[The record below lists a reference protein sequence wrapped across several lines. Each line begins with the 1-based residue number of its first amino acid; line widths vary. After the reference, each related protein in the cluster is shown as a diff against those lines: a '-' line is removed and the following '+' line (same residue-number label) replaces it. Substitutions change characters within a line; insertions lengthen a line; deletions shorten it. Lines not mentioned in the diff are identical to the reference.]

1 VRASAAARG
10 ARLHQDGG
18 AVRIKS
24 QKDFWSGLMFV
35 ATGVG
40 FAWGALNYTFGTSAR
55 PGPGY
60 FPFGLGVVMAALGAF
75 VVFESLTGVT
85 ADGDPVTRFAWKPLL
100 TIVASI
106 VVFGATLVPLGM
118 ALALPLLVV
127 IASLAG
133 GEFRWKDALI
143 NSVVLTVGSWLVFIV
158 ALKLVIPLWPAF
170 LTNAG

>member
-1 VRASAAARG
+1 MAARG
-10 ARLHQDGG
+10 AWHSKDGG

-35 ATGVG
+35 VTGVG
-40 FAWGALNYTFGTSAR
+40 FALGALNYTFGTSAR

-60 FPFGLGVVMAALGAF
+60 FPFGLGVVMAALGAY
-75 VVFESLTGVT
+75 VVFESLTVDT

-106 VVFGATLVPLGM
+106 IVFGATLVPLGM

-133 GEFRWKDALI
+133 GEFSWKDALV

>member
-1 VRASAAARG
+1 M
-10 ARLHQDGG
+10 H
-18 AVRIKS
+18 IKS

-35 ATGVG
+35 VTGVG
-40 FAWGALNYTFGTSAR
+40 FAIGALNYTFGTSAR

-60 FPFGLGVVMAALGAF
+60 FPFGLGVVMTALGAY
-75 VVFESLTGVT
+75 VVFESLTVDT
-85 ADGDPVTRFAWKPLL
+85 ADGDPVTSFAWKPLL

-106 VVFGATLVPLGM
+106 MVFGATLVPLGM

-133 GEFRWKDALI
+133 GEFSWKDALI

>member
-1 VRASAAARG
+1 VRGLAK
-10 ARLHQDGG
+10 DGG

-24 QKDFWSGLMFV
+24 QKDFWSGLMFTL
-35 ATGVG
+35 TGAG
-40 FAWGALNYTFGTSAR
+40 FALGALNYTFGTSAR

-60 FPFGLGVVMAALGAF
+60 FPFGLGAVMALLGAF
-75 VVFESLTGVT
+75 VVFESLSIDT

-106 VVFGATLVPLGM
+106 IVFGATLVSLGM

-133 GEFRWKDALI
+133 DEFHWKDVLI
-143 NSVVLTVGSWLVFIV
+143 NSAVLTVGSWLVFIV

-170 LTNAG
+170 LGVG